1 MLPPDSRHVLIKCCH
16 VRYTTASSACCS
28 KEQTIAVVD
37 EQEGKQATTILRRT
51 CYTKYKRRKDITD
64 SQLRRMRDSLHD
76 NKAEIKKLTY
86 QMCDHMVK
94 DTHYKLRE
102 DNVRKRAKTSQK
114 EQCGEWQL
122 WWIPRDRSKLRR

>member
-1 MLPPDSRHVLIKCCH
+1 MY
-16 VRYTTASSACCS
+16 RYTTASSACCS
-28 KEQTIAVVD
+28 KEQTLAVVD

-51 CYTKYKRRKDITD
+51 CYTKYKRRNDITD

-76 NKAEIKKLTY
+76 NKAEIKNLTY

-102 DNVRKRAKTSQK
+102 EKVSKWEERPVKRNSVVSGS
-114 EQCGEWQL
+114 CGGFLVTEAN
-122 WWIPRDRSKLRR
+122 